1 MKKLLSLSLVI
12 LSITASAQAPAKL
25 LDVRNG
31 NGIVD
36 AGVTQAQAT
45 YIAYKDVAS
54 KQDVID
60 ALCDLG
66 NYDALPVATRPSRQS
81 FANNEI
87 KNWLRDKVKQNR
99 QRKAALQTPVVD
111 ESDLP

>member
-1 MKKLLSLSLVI
+1 MKKLLSLSLVF
-12 LSITASAQAPAKL
+12 LSITVAAQAPTKL

-36 AGVTQAQAT
+36 SGVTQAFAT
-45 YIAYKDVAS
+45 YIVYKDNAT
-54 KQDVID
+54 KNDLIN

-66 NYDALPVATRPSRQS
+66 NYDALDPATRPSRQA
-81 FANNEI
+81 FANQEI
-87 KNWLRDKVKQNR
+87 KNWLRDKVRQNR
-99 QRKAALQTPVVD
+99 QRLAALQTPVVD